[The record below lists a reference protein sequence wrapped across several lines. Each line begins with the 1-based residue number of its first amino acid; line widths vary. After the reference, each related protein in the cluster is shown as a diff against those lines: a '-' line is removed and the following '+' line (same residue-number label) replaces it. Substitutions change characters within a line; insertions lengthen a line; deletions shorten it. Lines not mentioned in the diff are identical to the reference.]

1 MFKRSLCWIVAII
14 LIDQV
19 SKYWILE
26 TFWSPTAPFSIPVTS
41 FFDLV
46 LVWNK
51 GVSFG
56 ILASDNVYQQALII
70 GLTLLITCGLM
81 IWLWRNQRPY
91 LSVVLALIIGG
102 ALGNLIDRLRFQ
114 AVVDFLYVHVGSFSW
129 PAFNVADTAI
139 TIGVVLLMLDSFRK
153 KA

>member
-1 MFKRSLCWIVAII
+1 MFKRGLAWVVAVM
-14 LIDQV
+14 LVDQV

-26 TFWSPTAPFSIPVTS
+26 TFWSPTAPFSIPITH
-41 FFDLV
+41 FLDLV

-56 ILASDNVYQQALII
+56 ILASQNVFQQILII
-70 GLTLLITCGLM
+70 GFTLLIVAGLLL
-81 IWLWRNQRPY
+81 WLWRNQRPY
-91 LSVVLALIIGG
+91 LSVILALIIGG
-102 ALGNLIDRLRFQ
+102 ALGNLIDRLRFG
-114 AVVDFLYVHVGSFSW
+114 AVVDFLYIHVGSFSW

-139 TIGVVLLMLDSFRK
+139 SFGVILLMLDSFRK